1 MGVGKWS
8 NDGVMDAALS
18 YVKTNGKKMYVCT
31 TAISSASVPNYTKIT
46 VSAAL
51 TGAISMASL
60 ASVSLAAGDT
70 SGRKLTV
77 PQAASV
83 AVTASGTA
91 ARICLVNSA
100 GSGTVTYITT
110 CTSQSLT
117 SGNTVT
123 IPSFDIEVRDPS

>member
-1 MGVGKWS
+1 MAITKWS
-8 NDGVMDAALS
+8 SDSMLDAALAW
-18 YVKTNGKKMYVCT
+18 VQTNGKKMYVCT
-31 TAISSASVPNYTKIT
+31 ASISSASVPNYTKIT

-77 PQAASV
+77 PQKASV

-91 ARICLVNSA
+91 ARICLVNSS

-123 IPSFDIEVRDPS
+123 VPPWDLEVRDPS

>member
-1 MGVGKWS
+1 MAVGKWAV
-8 NDGVMDAALS
+8 DGMMDAALS

-46 VSAAL
+46 STAAL

-60 ASVSLAAGDT
+60 ASVSLANGDT
-70 SGRKLTV
+70 SGRKLAV
-77 PQAASV
+77 PQKASV

-91 ARICLVNSA
+91 ARICLVDSA

-110 CTSQSLT
+110 CTSQALT

>member
-1 MGVGKWS
+1 MTTKYCS
-8 NDGVMDAALS
+8 DSMLDAALEW
-18 YVKTNGKKMYVCT
+18 VKTNGKKMYVT
-31 TAISSASVPNYTKIT
+31 TASIDSGSTPSYSKIT
-46 VSAAL
+46 SSAAL

-83 AVTASGTA
+83 SVTASGTA
-91 ARICLVNSA
+91 ARICLVNSS

-110 CTSQSLT
+110 CTSQAVT
-117 SGNTVT
+117 TGNTIT
-123 IPSFDIEVRDPS
+123 IPNFDIEVRDPS